1 MKKLILTLFLITL
14 FSCSTDS
21 VEEII
26 VEEPILNTAEI
37 KLDGL
42 VTTDIIVNVSAF
54 YSCNERVSVSV
65 RSKKNNVTSALF
77 DLTLLKNGELIYASF
92 SDKRGHFSKEYRTS
106 DFIPSSTF
114 TIDEF
119 EFVENEKLNIKFS
132 GQLLKQVFNY
142 LETSETLN
150 ISGEIKVTSFGI
162 SICNIFND
170 FIELNNE
177 LNFFRI
183 NRLSQGFGANLVAR
197 YDSTSLDGYNIQFVN
212 FNTFLKDMP
221 LGTYNFDQLSTS
233 ERINFQQ
240 YIGPPIFFYSHIF
253 IPIYWKKFETAGS
266 FTIVEKTVINGHNVT
281 KVVFNF
287 TASYDGVVEYNFT
300 DAEFATIW

>member
-1 MKKLILTLFLITL
+1 MTL
-14 FSCSTDS
+14 FSCTTDS

-26 VEEPILNTAEI
+26 VAEPILNSAKI
-37 KLDGL
+37 KLDGQ
-42 VTTDIIVNVSAF
+42 TTIDDFISVSAF
-54 YSCNERVSVSV
+54 YSCNERVSVSI
-65 RSKKNNVTSALF
+65 RSTKNNVNTPLL

-92 SDKRGHFSKEYRTS
+92 SDRRGPFSIEYKTP

-132 GQLLKQVFNY
+132 GQLLKQVYNY

-150 ISGEIKVTSFGI
+150 ISGEIKVTSFEI
-162 SICNIFND
+162 STCNVFND
-170 FIELNNE
+170 FIKLNNE
-177 LNFFRI
+177 LNFFEITRI
-183 NRLSQGFGANLVAR
+183 SQGSGTNLVAR